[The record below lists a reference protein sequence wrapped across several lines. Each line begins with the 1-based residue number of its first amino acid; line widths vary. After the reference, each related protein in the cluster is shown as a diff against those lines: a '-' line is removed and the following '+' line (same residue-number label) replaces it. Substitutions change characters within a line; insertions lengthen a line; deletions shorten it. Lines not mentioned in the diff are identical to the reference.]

1 MSKKVAFL
9 EVTKMIP
16 TLWHAACLLALGFAC
31 LYAGSDSGRVT
42 HETPV
47 RDILFPKRTDDRNAQ

>member
-1 MSKKVAFL
+1 
-9 EVTKMIP
+9 MIP